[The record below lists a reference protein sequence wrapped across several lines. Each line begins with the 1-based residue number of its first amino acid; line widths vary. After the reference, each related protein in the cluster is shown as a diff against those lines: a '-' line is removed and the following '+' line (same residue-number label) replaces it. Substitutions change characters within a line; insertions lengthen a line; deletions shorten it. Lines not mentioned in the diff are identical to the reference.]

1 MEGICVRARGRVFT
15 RFFGMMLGA
24 VMGSGCKRGAVRMSV
39 CALWMI
45 LIVGM
50 LGGCAA
56 FDRDAWKVRADADI
70 ARYRQRDARVV
81 LVDAAGMPVAGA
93 PLTIRQTGKSF
104 PFGSAISAGFLRNAK
119 WQQEFKQHFN
129 WAVFENET
137 KWYSNEPA
145 RGRVNYRQA
154 DALAAWCE
162 ANGVKV
168 RVHCVYWAVDKW
180 EQPWLAA
187 LDAGDLRAAVER
199 RMEVVTH
206 FAGRVRS
213 WDVDNEM
220 LHGSFFADRLGAG
233 IRPWMYERAHAL
245 DPGAQLFTND
255 YNILS
260 VDQAYTRVQTR
271 AYVEQI
277 RGLLKAGAPITGIGV
292 QGHLWTEDILKHP
305 QVIRQ
310 RLDMLAKIGLPIWIT
325 EFDVADADPRVRA
338 DKLELIYRTAY
349 SEPAVQGIMMWVF
362 WAGNSWRGP
371 NAGLFDQEW
380 NINEEGR
387 RFESLMK
394 EWTTTA
400 SVVTGSDG
408 RCGFRGFHGTY
419 HVERADT
426 GAAVGDFELQPG
438 TEAQV
443 IRLVQPS

>member
-1 MEGICVRARGRVFT
+1 MDSAGERRGIWA
-15 RFFGMMLGA
+15 
-24 VMGSGCKRGAVRMSV
+24 
-39 CALWMI
+39 W
-45 LIVGM
+45 VGM
-50 LGGCAA
+50 LLMAAMAWMAGGCAA
-56 FDRDAWKVRADADI
+56 FDRDAWKRTADADI
-70 ARYRQRDARVV
+70 ARYRQRDANVS
-81 LVDAAGMPVAGA
+81 LVDAAGMPLAGVR
-93 PLTIRQTGKSF
+93 LTIRQRAKSF
-104 PFGSAISAGFLRNAK
+104 PFGSAISGGFLRNAK
-119 WQQEFKQHFN
+119 WQEEFKEHFN

-145 RGRVNYRQA
+145 QGRVNYRQA

-168 RVHCVYWAVDKW
+168 RGHCIYWAVDKW
-180 EQPWLAA
+180 QQAWLAA
-187 LDAGDLRAAVER
+187 LDAEDLRAAVER

-206 FAGRVRS
+206 FAGRVQS

-233 IRPWMYERAHAL
+233 IRPWMFERAHAL
-245 DPGAQLFTND
+245 DSGVQLFTND

-260 VDQAYTRVQTR
+260 VDQSFKRVQTQ
-271 AYVEQI
+271 AYAEQI
-277 RGLLKAGAPITGIGV
+277 RGLLKQGAPITGIGV

-305 QVIRQ
+305 EVIRQ
-310 RLDMLAKIGLPIWIT
+310 RLDLLAKLGLPIWIT

-349 SEPAVQGIMMWVF
+349 SDPAVQGIMMWVF
-362 WAGNSWRGP
+362 WAGNSWRGA
-371 NAGLFDQEW
+371 NAALFDQDW

-394 EWTTTA
+394 EWST
-400 SVVTGSDG
+400 SVSVTTGSDG
-408 RCGFRGFHGTY
+408 RCAFRGFHGTY

-426 GAAVGDFELQPG
+426 GAPVGDFELRPG
-438 TEAQV
+438 AGAQV